1 MFAKIKELFFGKPAP
16 VSTEAPYK
24 VEAPAP
30 EVKIEIKSDG
40 GTWPFPVV
48 ETTVQPEK
56 PVAKVAKVTKAKKAP
71 AKKPSAAKA
80 AAKPRAKKSAK

>member
-1 MFAKIKELFFGKPAP
+1 MFAKIKELFFGKPAT

-24 VEAPAP
+24 VEAPTPVP
-30 EVKIEIKSDG
+30 EVKTEIKSDG

-56 PVAKVAKVTKAKKAP
+56 PVAKVTKAKKAP